1 MKKIFIASSNLGKIN
16 EFTDMLNE
24 YGLEI
29 ITPEDLKIKVD
40 VEETGSTFLEN
51 ALIKGKWAAEKT
63 GLISIADDSGLEV
76 DALGGRPGVYSSRY
90 GGTGNNYDEKM
101 KILLDELKNIPDD
114 KRTARFKSAIVVVF
128 PSGETIVEEGICEG
142 KIAKEPKGN
151 KGFGYDPIFYLNEY
165 GKTFGELDGNIK
177 NKISH
182 RAKALIKIQLK
193 LEKRFLKGDQNE
205 DSSNR

>member
-51 ALIKGKWAAEKT
+51 ALIKGIWAAEKT

-90 GGTGNNYDEKM
+90 GGPGNNYDEKM

-114 KRTARFKSAIVVVF
+114 MRTARFRSAIAVVF

-165 GKTFGELDGNIK
+165 GKTFGELDGDIK